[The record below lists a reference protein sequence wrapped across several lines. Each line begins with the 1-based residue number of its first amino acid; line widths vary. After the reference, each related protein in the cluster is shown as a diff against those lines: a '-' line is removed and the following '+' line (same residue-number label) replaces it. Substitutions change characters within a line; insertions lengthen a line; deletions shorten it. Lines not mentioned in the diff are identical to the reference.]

1 MLWLNRTLNIL
12 LLIFAVVSLIFG
24 YMLFERRKGLR
35 LRGEKLA
42 DTVSEVAKI
51 MDENSG
57 TQLQKDV
64 HRRELTTDDGKTI
77 SGGTLGWSYFQE
89 SYDSESQSYTN
100 YEGTLEK
107 VRKQALDLREQR
119 DALATTL
126 ADIAKL
132 FGQDGTDAS
141 TYQNLTQFQNAK
153 KLLLENL
160 EKIQKRDDAIILKI
174 DEIAKKTDTPID
186 INALADTEKFDEP
199 LTKLGIG
206 VTKLKERMVNF
217 ADTLSQ
223 AVAKIDSHD
232 FEADADMLDDETE
245 YVGQLTAILN
255 DFASINDKL
264 QDYEKYKVEFLETKD
279 TLEKTRIALESTHD
293 NFATLENKLA
303 NLETEYTS
311 LRTRYNRLVGDTS
324 QKEDRQLQKLEGNII
339 EVDYDWNYVV
349 LDLGSKDSLPENL
362 EMTVAREQ
370 EYICKVLV
378 TKVYK
383 NYAVAEILP
392 KLKEGNVIQGDR
404 VIF

>member
-12 LLIFAVVSLIFG
+12 LLIFAVTSLIFG
-24 YMLFERRKGLR
+24 YLLFERREGLR
-35 LRGEKLA
+35 DRGEKLA
-42 DTVSEVAKI
+42 DSVSEIAKVL
-51 MDENSG
+51 DENSG
-57 TQLQKDV
+57 TQLQDDV
-64 HRRELTTDDGKTI
+64 HRRELTTDDGKSF
-77 SGGTLGWSYFQE
+77 SGGTLGWAYFHE
-89 SYDSESQSYTN
+89 SYDSESQSYAN
-100 YEGTLEK
+100 YDNTLGK
-107 VRKQALDLREQR
+107 VKKQALDLREQR
-119 DALATTL
+119 DVLAATL
-126 ADIAKL
+126 ADIAKM
-132 FGQDGTDAS
+132 FGQEGKDAS
-141 TYQNLTQFQNAK
+141 AYQNLAQFQSAQK
-153 KLLLENL
+153 SLLENL
-160 EKIQKRDDAIILKI
+160 DRIRKRDEIILSKI
-174 DEIAKKTDTPID
+174 EEIAKNLGTPID
-186 INALADTEKFDEP
+186 KNVLADTENFEEP
-199 LTKLGIG
+199 LMNLGLG

-232 FEADADMLDDETE
+232 FEADAAMLGDETE
-245 YVGQLTAILN
+245 YAGQLTAILN

-293 NFATLENKLA
+293 NLATLENKLA
-303 NLETEYTS
+303 NVETEHLS

-324 QKEDRQLQKLEGNII
+324 QKEDRQLQKLEGKIL